1 MKPIPGWQK
10 CWRHERVEDSTM
22 TKQARQ
28 FAIREIIGSKPQ
40 GGKPVSN
47 QDELRLELK
56 RRGFNVTQAT
66 LSRDLKE
73 LGVGR
78 VASDEGFHYVLQPA
92 GEVQILRP
100 LVGAQVLSITATEC
114 MIVVKTLPGSAS
126 VIGEFLDSL
135 GSEDIIGTIA
145 GDNTLLVIPPTH
157 AKTHKVLIFLKDK
170 LIEG

>member
-1 MKPIPGWQK
+1 MP
-10 CWRHERVEDSTM
+10 
-22 TKQARQ
+22 KQSRQ
-28 FAIREIIGSKPQ
+28 FAIREILGTRPP
-40 GGKPVSN
+40 GTKPVAN
-47 QDELRLELK
+47 QDDLRLELK

-78 VASDEGFHYVLQPA
+78 VASGEGFHYVLQLA

-100 LVGAQVLSITATEC
+100 LVGAQVLSITPTEC
-114 MIVVKTLPGSAS
+114 MIVVKTLPGCAN

-145 GDNTLLVIPPTH
+145 GDNTLLVIPPSH
-157 AKTHKVLIFLKDK
+157 KKTRKVLEFLKDK
-170 LIEG
+170 LIKG